1 MPGKGRPFPKGKSG
15 NPKGKP
21 PLTEDERILKKLTKA
36 QVIELT
42 SLILGGNRKALLEIN
57 EEKNQNVSVFQA
69 MLARVAIKIMA
80 TGDMDALD
88 KLLNR
93 LIGKVKEE
101 VEVSGEGL
109 RPVLLKFEDNGRQAK
124 PK

>member
-1 MPGKGRPFPKGKSG
+1 MPGKGKPFSKGNKLGKGRPV
-15 NPKGKP
+15 
-21 PLTEDERILKKLTKA
+21 LTEEEKMLRKLTKA
-36 QVIELT
+36 EVVELA
-42 SLILGGNRKALLEIN
+42 SLILKGNRKALTELN
-57 EEKNQNVSVFQA
+57 SEKNQQATIFQA
-69 MLARVAIKIMA
+69 MLAKVALRIMA

-109 RPVLLKFEDNGRQAK
+109 RPVIMKFEDNGRHVK